1 MKKITGIISKIFYAI
16 IIMGVLFVI
25 AGPLYTVP
33 ANQYAVIMQFGKI
46 VRVDTQPGL
55 KVKIPFIQNTTYI
68 PKSVQVYDIAPSDVI
83 TKDKKSMIADDYIL
97 WEVSDPVKF
106 VKTLNGS
113 VSGAQDRCSV
123 AAYNATKNIISS
135 MSQDDMI
142 AARGEKL
149 TDMITEDT
157 NRNIGEYGITIVKT
171 EIKSLDLPDDNKE
184 AVYQRMISERNNI
197 AASYQAKG
205 ESDAQKIK
213 NETDKEVAVMQAEAD
228 KQAAIL
234 EAQGESEYMKTLQN
248 AYNTEDKA
256 SFYNYTRS
264 LDALKNSLKGS
275 NKTIILDRDS
285 EIAKVLYGFEN

>member
-1 MKKITGIISKIFYAI
+1 MKKITAVAPK
-16 IIMGVLFVI
+16 VLLTIAVIGLFFVI
-25 AGPLYTVP
+25 AGPFYTVP
-33 ANQYAVIMQFGKI
+33 SNQYAVIMQFGKI
-46 VRVDTQPGL
+46 VRVDSTPGL
-55 KVKIPFIQNTTYI
+55 KTKIPFIQSKTYI
-68 PKSVQVYDIAPSDVI
+68 PKSVQIYDIAPSDVI

-97 WEVSDPVKF
+97 WEVTDPTKF
-106 VKTLNGS
+106 VKSLNGS
-113 VSGAQDRCSV
+113 ISGAQDRCSV

-135 MSQDDMI
+135 MSQDDII

-149 TDMITEDT
+149 TDMITADT

-234 EAQGESEYMKTLQN
+234 EAQGESEYMKTLQS

-256 SFYNYTRS
+256 AFYNYTRS
-264 LDALKNSLKGS
+264 LDALRNSMKGS
-275 NKTIILDRDS
+275 NKTIILDKNS
-285 EIAKVLYGFEN
+285 EIAKVLYGAEN

>member
-1 MKKITGIISKIFYAI
+1 MKKAVKTSTKVLLLVVAVIIVLAI
-16 IIMGVLFVI
+16 ANPFF
-25 AGPLYTVP
+25 TVTP
-33 ANQYAVIMQFGKI
+33 DRYAVVMQFGKI
-46 VRVDTQPGL
+46 VRVDAQPGL
-55 KVKIPFIQNTTYI
+55 KLKTPFIQSVTYL
-68 PKSVQVYDIAPSDVI
+68 PKSVQTYDIAPSDVI

-97 WEVSDPVKF
+97 WKVSDPTKF
-106 VKTLNGS
+106 VKSLNGS
-113 VSGAQDRCSV
+113 ISGAQDRCAV

-135 MSQDDMI
+135 MSQDDII

-171 EIKSLDLPDDNKE
+171 AIKSLDLPDDNKD

-205 ESDAQKIK
+205 AADAQKIK
-213 NETDKEVAVMQAEAD
+213 NETDKEVAVMQAEAN

-234 EAQGESEYMKTLQN
+234 EAQGESEYMKTLQS

-264 LDALKNSLKGS
+264 LDALRNSLKGS
-275 NKTIILDRDS
+275 NKTIMLDKDS
-285 EIAKVLYGFEN
+285 EIARVLYGVTE